1 MKLPSCLKRNKI
13 LGISLPTFISGSFL
27 LFLVTLSINVSENL
41 NSLWLLGQTDL
52 FYQINSTIDKIK
64 LSLQPKQIA
73 IGFWGDVMLARNV
86 ELLSDIHGTN
96 YSFTKIT
103 NQFLANNYNI
113 INFEGTISNKHSRTL
128 SNTMSFSVTDKLV
141 PELAS
146 VNITHASLANNHA
159 LDFGPIALKNTTQ
172 KLLASNIIAFGNPN
186 EINNDSVV
194 YIDLG
199 SYRLS
204 VLALHTLYSTP
215 LDEDLIKIFKKLNE
229 TSDIQ
234 FVYIHWGEE
243 YKSAHTEKQF
253 ALAQKLIVLGA
264 DAIIGHHPHVVEDIG
279 LIDGVPVFYSLG
291 NTIFD
296 QYFSLAVQSG
306 YSVNFFIRQQNLEF
320 TLFPFTSIDN
330 HSQPRPMKKGEQDRF
345 LEELASKS
353 NLSLRENIKQAKLI
367 FPFELASSS

>member
-279 LIDGVPVFYSLG
+279 LIDGVPVFY
-291 NTIFD
+291 
-296 QYFSLAVQSG
+296 
-306 YSVNFFIRQQNLEF
+306 
-320 TLFPFTSIDN
+320 
-330 HSQPRPMKKGEQDRF
+330 
-345 LEELASKS
+345 
-353 NLSLRENIKQAKLI
+353 
-367 FPFELASSS
+367 